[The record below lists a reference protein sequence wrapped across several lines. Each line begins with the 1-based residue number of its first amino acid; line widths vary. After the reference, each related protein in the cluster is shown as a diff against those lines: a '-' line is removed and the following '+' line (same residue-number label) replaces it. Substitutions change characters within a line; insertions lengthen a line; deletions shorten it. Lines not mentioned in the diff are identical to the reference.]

1 MVVGGWVGTAVWVGV
16 GVVGRMTADV
26 GAGVSDGNVVV
37 GTAVLVVVALAI
49 GIWLASGS
57 SGAQAVI
64 IRMNSRI
71 INSLS

>member
-1 MVVGGWVGTAVWVGV
+1 
-16 GVVGRMTADV
+16 MTADV

-49 GIWLASGS
+49 GIWVASGS